1 MHSVWIIGGAFVLFA
16 LWMHGVDWRWL
27 AAGGA
32 ALLALAFNSI
42 VSARN
47 QAEKAWAG
55 IEAMLTKRFD
65 LIPNLVDAV
74 QRYVEHESDLLR
86 EVTALR
92 GAERGA
98 RAGVAEAAAA
108 DAQTERVLSRLVAT
122 AEAYPELKAS
132 ESFRELQRA
141 LNEVEE
147 QLSAARRAYNAAVQ
161 HYNDSLRMVPTG
173 WIARLAGF
181 EERPSYEAPALH
193 EARPDVGERFRGARR
208 P

>member
-1 MHSVWIIGGAFVLFA
+1 MHSVWIVGGAFVLFA
-16 LWMHGVDWRWL
+16 LWMNDVDWRWL

-74 QRYVEHESDLLR
+74 QRYVEHESELLR

-98 RAGVAEAAAA
+98 RASVADTAAA
-108 DAQTERVLSRLVAT
+108 DAHTERVLSRLVAT

-132 ESFRELQRA
+132 ENFPEL
-141 LNEVEE
+141 E
-147 QLSAARRAYNAAVQ
+147 RRATAV
-161 HYNDSLRMVPTG
+161 
-173 WIARLAGF
+173 
-181 EERPSYEAPALH
+181 E
-193 EARPDVGERFRGARR
+193 
-208 P
+208 